1 MKIRDAFKILNISED
16 ASPEEIKKAYR
27 QKVKQFHPDV
37 NSSDNAQSE
46 FEFIQSAY
54 TLIQAYLQYKE
65 SEYTDEPSLQ
75 KSKRKKRYTQSK
87 AAKKQWFDARIQYDI
102 SVFKHSKKFILSR
115 IIAILG
121 CIISFGICIDHFSVP
136 IDNYKPIQHIKVPAN
151 FNEIE
156 NYAWKDVYII
166 AQNRN
171 ISVSPLQLELLQ
183 KTTYLKISNTPFLQQ
198 IIQIQTTNT
207 QPYTNIDFY
216 NFYNDAFWV
225 IVILLCGGMSMY
237 VFRTKSV
244 GYYSIIRFYNLYCIP
259 LVIVF
264 VLFGEARILRLIG
277 VI

>member
-136 IDNYKPIQHIKVPAN
+136 IDNYKPIQHIEVPAN